1 MILDQIANFI
11 TDLIQFDPTKVI
23 IAGTNYVNVNFDDN
37 LILIDMLTSNPIGRS
52 SKYNSVTEVMEYQAQ
67 MKGVITFSFYGALCF
82 DNAVAFIAMM
92 ESEEAINSAY
102 INNISYRFPSRIQNV
117 GRLIGSGQHDMYEI
131 EMVINYVYT
140 SARSVLS
147 IATDQV
153 TFLANK

>member
-1 MILDQIANFI
+1 
-11 TDLIQFDPTKVI
+11 
-23 IAGTNYVNVNFDDN
+23 
-37 LILIDMLTSNPIGRS
+37 
-52 SKYNSVTEVMEYQAQ
+52 MEYQAQ

-147 IATDQV
+147 IVTDQV